1 MKPFLKIGA
10 LAGGGAGLALALF
23 LEIVGER
30 TIERAVALE
39 AATQPA
45 GATHHEMFSRVTQQI
60 GGGIG
65 AVLYGICLG
74 LIFGVVFAAT
84 RHLLRSKTDWRRAMT
99 VAAAGFVTVFLIP
112 FVKYPANPPAVGDPD
127 TITRRTALYLI
138 MLAWSVVATWSA
150 WRVAR
155 WLRDGRG
162 LPEERWAPL
171 TALTYAAIVGLGL
184 TVLPGPPD
192 RVTAPATL
200 VWRFRLASAGGAA
213 VLWATLGLAAG
224 LLAQTRRYG
233 PRRARKE
240 EITTR

>member
-84 RHLLRSKTDWRRAMT
+84 RHLLRSKTDWRRAS
-99 VAAAGFVTVFLIP
+99 VLRF
-112 FVKYPANPPAVGDPD
+112 
-127 TITRRTALYLI
+127 TRALLFQH
-138 MLAWSVVATWSA
+138 SV
-150 WRVAR
+150 
-155 WLRDGRG
+155 
-162 LPEERWAPL
+162 P
-171 TALTYAAIVGLGL
+171 
-184 TVLPGPPD
+184 
-192 RVTAPATL
+192 
-200 VWRFRLASAGGAA
+200 
-213 VLWATLGLAAG
+213 
-224 LLAQTRRYG
+224 
-233 PRRARKE
+233 RARQAPRQAHVPHLLDQFA
-240 EITTR
+240 IWS